1 LARLK
6 LFQRIKN
13 ISKQRGFV
21 YFISIVV
28 GIIFLLVVLHL
39 SFPLKIN
46 VSYST
51 LVTDYKGKVVHAY
64 LSKDDKWR
72 MKTELN
78 EISDQLKK
86 AIIAKE
92 DRYFYYHFGVNPF
105 AIVRALGSNIFKNK
119 RVSGA
124 STITM
129 QVARMLNRKERTYVA
144 KVKEMLRAMQL
155 EWTMSKEEILQLYL
169 NLLPY
174 GGNIEGVKS
183 AAVLYLDKNPQQL
196 SIAEIAAL
204 SIIPN
209 KPTSLRPGN
218 NNDLI
223 IKERNKWLNSWL
235 NSGLFTSEEIN
246 DALTEP
252 FLASRG
258 EAPKEIPHLAYQ
270 LASGNPGKTIH
281 TYINMNKQSKAEKIV
296 KDYISGIRWM
306 NVHNAAVL
314 VVDNT
319 TGKVIAYLGSA
330 DFYDKRDGGQVNGA
344 AAIRQ
349 PGSALKPLLYALGID
364 KGLFTPQT
372 VVNDVPVNFK
382 GYQPENYD
390 ERFNGPVSI
399 SYALENSL
407 NIPAVSTLNNVGVS
421 SFVEKL
427 TDCGFNQ
434 IHKDRKKLGLS
445 MVLGG
450 CGVTLQEMTGL
461 YSAIANKGYYSN
473 LKYTSNDT
481 STFKKQIVSEAAAFM
496 ITEMLVKITR
506 PDLPVGYENS
516 SHLPKIAWK
525 TGTSYGRRD
534 AWSIGYNKQYTIGVW
549 VGNFSNEGVPELSGA
564 TIATPLL
571 FQLFND
577 LDYNSQASWYAIPAN
592 CEIRKVCSTSGH
604 LPDYFCE
611 QTRMDYFVPL
621 VSPSVMCTH
630 KREVL
635 LSADES
641 FSYCKNCQPQE
652 GYKKKWYDALHP
664 ELVAWYNNEGIAHAK
679 IPGHNPN
686 CERLFVEN
694 APIISFPVDQSEYYI
709 SLQNPE
715 PLQLICQSPADV
727 KEVFWYINHQFI
739 TKVEA
744 GKKVFFDPPEGAVL
758 ISCTDDK
765 GRNSSIKIKVKK
777 VDL

>member
-1 LARLK
+1 
-6 LFQRIKN
+6 
-13 ISKQRGFV
+13 V
-21 YFISIVV
+21 
-28 GIIFLLVVLHL
+28 
-39 SFPLKIN
+39 
-46 VSYST
+46 
-51 LVTDYKGKVVHAY
+51 
-64 LSKDDKWR
+64 
-72 MKTELN
+72 
-78 EISDQLKK
+78 QL
-86 AIIAKE
+86 
-92 DRYFYYHFGVNPF
+92 
-105 AIVRALGSNIFKNK
+105 
-119 RVSGA
+119 
-124 STITM
+124 
-129 QVARMLNRKERTYVA
+129 
-144 KVKEMLRAMQL
+144 
-155 EWTMSKEEILQLYL
+155 
-169 NLLPY
+169 
-174 GGNIEGVKS
+174 
-183 AAVLYLDKNPQQL
+183 
-196 SIAEIAAL
+196 
-204 SIIPN
+204 
-209 KPTSLRPGN
+209 
-218 NNDLI
+218 
-223 IKERNKWLNSWL
+223 
-235 NSGLFTSEEIN
+235 
-246 DALTEP
+246 
-252 FLASRG
+252 
-258 EAPKEIPHLAYQ
+258 
-270 LASGNPGKTIH
+270 
-281 TYINMNKQSKAEKIV
+281 
-296 KDYISGIRWM
+296 
-306 NVHNAAVL
+306 
-314 VVDNT
+314 
-319 TGKVIAYLGSA
+319 
-330 DFYDKRDGGQVNGA
+330 
-344 AAIRQ
+344 
-349 PGSALKPLLYALGID
+349 PLLYALGID

-372 VVNDVPVNFK
+372 VINDVPVNFK

-407 NIPAVSTLNNVGVS
+407 NIPAVTTLNNVGVS

-461 YSAIANKGYYSN
+461 YSALANKGYYSN

-577 LDYNSQASWYAIPAN
+577 LDYNSQAAWYAMPAN

-611 QTRMDYFVPL
+611 QTRMDYYIPL

-635 LSADES
+635 LAADES

-664 ELVAWYNNEGIAHAK
+664 ELVAWYSNEGIAYAK
-679 IPGHNPN
+679 IPSHNPN

-694 APIISFPVDQSEYYI
+694 APTISFPVDQSEYYI
-709 SLQNPE
+709 SIQNPE

-739 TKVEA
+739 AKAAA
-744 GKKVFFDPPEGAVL
+744 GKKVFFDPPEGTVL